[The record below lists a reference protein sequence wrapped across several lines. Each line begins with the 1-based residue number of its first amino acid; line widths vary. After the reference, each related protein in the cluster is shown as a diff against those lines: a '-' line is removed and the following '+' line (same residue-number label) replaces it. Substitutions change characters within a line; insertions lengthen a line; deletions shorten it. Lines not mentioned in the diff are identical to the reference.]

1 MEEFK
6 NMMHQVSLIYQKLT
20 KRQRIVIIVS
30 IVVVIAFLVFL
41 ALYKGSSSAG
51 ANTGYAVLVQDIGA
65 GDAAAIVA
73 RLEKDGIKYHIENEK
88 TILVPQE
95 DLHRQR
101 MMIAS
106 EGLIKDRSTG
116 FELFDN
122 QQFGATSKE
131 MDVKFQR
138 AIEGELARTISALE
152 PIEKAVVHIAFPKDS
167 VFTERQVPPTAS
179 VAVSIRQG
187 LRLSRK
193 QIDGIKNI
201 VSAAVPKL
209 TLDNIKIV
217 DQKGMPLDQQELYE
231 NEVRA
236 EEERYRKN
244 RVAELEEKIIRN
256 LAPYANG
263 KTDNVYATVEIQFD
277 FSKVETQSEIYDPN
291 TVIRSKQTLHEESQ
305 GRKAPVIQG
314 VPGAVSN
321 IGPVEGLDGPSP
333 LEWSLKDQVTVNNEV
348 GKTVTN
354 KKVSF
359 PKIVNVSATASIPKR
374 YREIKDESGKVIG
387 GEYVSSTP
395 AEMAEVEKIV
405 RGIINFDATRGDKV
419 AVAEYEPKLY
429 DESKAGNFYDRYV
442 SPLLPSLKYLI
453 AAILLFIF
461 YKKVIAPFTQK
472 MLADYETTD
481 EQLAE
486 ETQPVEDT
494 EDMLDKL
501 KRAREQAEKQL
512 GLTDGIDEDAL
523 QYDILIEKLKALV
536 NDKTEEVANVLQSL
550 VESDTPSESKDI

>member
-6 NMMHQVSLIYQKLT
+6 NMMHQVSLLYQKLT
-20 KRQRIVIIVS
+20 KRQRIVIVTS

-41 ALYKGSSSAG
+41 ALYRSSDATQS
-51 ANTGYAVLVQDIGA
+51 GYVVLVQDVGA

-73 RLEKDGIKYHIENEK
+73 KLEQNGVDFQIENER
-88 TILVPQE
+88 TILVPHE
-95 DLHRQR
+95 EVYRQR

-106 EGLIKDRSTG
+106 EGLIKDSRTG
-116 FELFDN
+116 FEIFDT
-122 QQFGATSKE
+122 QQFGATNKE

-138 AIEGELARTISALE
+138 AIEGELARTISTLE
-152 PIEKAVVHIAFPKDS
+152 PIQRAVVHIAFPKDS

-179 VAVSIRQG
+179 VAVTIRQG
-187 LRLSRK
+187 LRLNRK

-209 TLDNIKIV
+209 TLENVKII
-217 DQKGMPLDQQELYE
+217 DQKGLPLDQQELYE
-231 NEVRA
+231 NEARA
-236 EEERYRKN
+236 EEERYRKD

-263 KTDNVYATVEIQFD
+263 KADNVYATVEIQFD

-333 LEWSLKDQVTVNNEV
+333 LEWSKKDQVTVNNEV

-359 PKIVNVSATASIPKR
+359 PKIVNVSATASIPKK
-374 YREIKDESGKVIG
+374 YREIKDENGKAVG

-419 AVAEYEPKLY
+419 AVAEYEPKIY
-429 DESKAGNFYDRYV
+429 DEGKAANFYERYI
-442 SPLLPSLKYLI
+442 SPLLPSVKYLI
-453 AAILLFIF
+453 AAVLLFIF

-472 MLADYETTD
+472 MLTDIADS
-481 EQLAE
+481 E
-486 ETQPVEDT
+486 EEFAPEAQTVEEA

-501 KRAREQAEKQL
+501 RRAREQAEKQL
-512 GLTDGIDEDAL
+512 GLGDGIDEDAL

-536 NDKTEEVANVLQSL
+536 NEKTEEVANVLQNL
-550 VESDTPSESKDI
+550 VESDTQLENKDL